1 MADSKENKKEMLI
14 NAARDVLAKYGFK
27 KVTLEDI
34 AEKAGM
40 AKTSVYHY
48 FKSKEE
54 ILTSVTRRELNRL
67 LDRMRDA
74 VEQNLTPEKKLIG
87 LVKARYL
94 FLQEMKSL
102 TGSNMEILRE
112 VGPMVRAERDRFLGA
127 EIELLKEVIL
137 EGVNKGDFAVEDPEL
152 LALVAISGMRGI
164 DDTFM
169 IYGKHERIT
178 DGIEGMMNLFVY
190 GLKKR

>member
-1 MADSKENKKEMLI
+1 MADSKEEKKEILI

-34 AEKAGM
+34 AEKAGL

-48 FKSKEE
+48 FNSKEE
-54 ILTSVTRRELNRL
+54 ILTAVIRRELNRL
-67 LDRMRDA
+67 LNRMRNA
-74 VEQNLTPEKKLIG
+74 VEKKSTSEKKLIG
-87 LVKARYL
+87 LVKERYV

-102 TGSNMEILRE
+102 TGSNMDILQE

-127 EIELLKEVIL
+127 EMELLKEVIL
-137 EGVNKGDFAVEDPEL
+137 DGIARDEFFVEDPEL
-152 LALVAISGMRGI
+152 LALVAISALRGI

-169 IYGKHERIT
+169 MYGKHERIT
-178 DGIEGMMNLFVY
+178 EGIEGMMNLLTY
-190 GLKKR
+190 GFRKR

>member
-1 MADSKENKKEMLI
+1 MASSKEDKKEKLI
-14 NAARDVLAKYGFK
+14 NAALDVVAKYGFK

-48 FKSKEE
+48 FESKEE
-54 ILTSVTRRELNRL
+54 ILTAVMRRELNRFL
-67 LDRMRDA
+67 GRMRDA
-74 VEQNLTPEKKLIG
+74 VEKNPTPEKKLIG
-87 LVKARYL
+87 LVKARYRY
-94 FLQEMKSL
+94 LQEMKSL
-102 TGSNMEILRE
+102 TGSNMEILQE

-127 EIELLKEVIL
+127 EMELLKEVIL
-137 EGVNKGDFAVEDPEL
+137 EGLNKGDFAVEDPEL
-152 LALVAISGMRGI
+152 LALVAISSMRGI
-164 DDTFM
+164 DETFM
-169 IYGKHERIT
+169 MYGKHERIT